1 MARTQKK
8 KPRRITIVDVAK
20 KAGVSLGTV
29 SRVINDA
36 QSVGDGLRQRVLA
49 ASRALGYVPN
59 PAAQG
64 IRARSTRAVGLM
76 VSDVSNPLFS
86 ATVSAAEE
94 VLSHAG
100 YQMILANSR
109 DSPETEKEIL
119 GLFHRRRFDG
129 MIITL
134 SREDDPRI
142 SRLLAASPMPIV
154 LYERESALPLD
165 QIATDH
171 YGGAHQA
178 VSYLLKLGHRRIGL
192 VTVTQA
198 ALPGRARGQAY
209 VAAHKDAGVPVDSS
223 LMSFDGFLPN
233 AGYNA
238 AYRMLVSRKPPTAI
252 LAGANQMPGVLK
264 AVRTLELDVPRQ
276 LSLIQIGDTDVAALH
291 QPPLTVVR
299 WEFAKVGAAAAE
311 VLLARISGAEKEAHP
326 HHVVLPVEL
335 VLRHS
340 CAQPIR

>member
-1 MARTQKK
+1 MARR
-8 KPRRITIVDVAK
+8 KPASRSTIVDVARR
-20 KAGVSLGTV
+20 ADVSLGTV
-29 SRVINDA
+29 SRVINGHA
-36 QSVGDGLRQRVLA
+36 SVGDALKKRVLA
-49 ASRALGYVPN
+49 AASALGYAPN

-64 IRARSTRAVGLM
+64 MRGHSTRAVGLM

-94 VLSHAG
+94 VLYRAG

-109 DSPETEKEIL
+109 DSPATEQEIL

-134 SREDDPRI
+134 SREDDPTI

-154 LYERESALPLD
+154 LYERESTLPLD
-165 QIATDH
+165 RVSTDH

-178 VSYLLKLGHRRIGL
+178 VSYLLKLGHKRIGL

-198 ALPGRARGQAY
+198 ALPGRARGLAY
-209 VAAHKDAGVPVDSS
+209 AAAHKEAGVPVDPA
-223 LMSFDGFLPN
+223 LLSFEGFEPD

-238 AYRMLVSRKPPTAI
+238 AYRMLVSARPPTAI

-264 AVRTLELDVPRQ
+264 AVRTLKLTVPRK

-311 VLLARISGAEKEAHP
+311 VLLARIAGQVEAQRR
-326 HHVVLPVEL
+326 VVLPTEL
-335 VLRHS
+335 VVRQS
-340 CAQPIR
+340 CAPPTRV